1 MKEVTK
7 TIRLFISDDGRQFTS
22 AYQCEEWENRIN
34 IDKKVTAY
42 LNLPLFT
49 FYHEKLFVGVYD
61 ETGYDI
67 IYVRNEED
75 VKVINDMLDLFGNNE
90 YDIWCRL
97 SNDAIG
103 KNICIS
109 FVCDR
114 CSDNALKIEGT
125 FEDFRKKINDAFDSI
140 ETELQI
146 ISIGNEL
153 RKY

>member
-42 LNLPLFT
+42 L
-49 FYHEKLFVGVYD
+49 
-61 ETGYDI
+61 
-67 IYVRNEED
+67 
-75 VKVINDMLDLFGNNE
+75 KVINDMLDLFGNNE
-90 YDIWCRL
+90 YDIWYRL

-109 FVCDR
+109 FICDR

-125 FEDFRKKINDAFDSI
+125 FEDFRKKINDTFNSI

-146 ISIGNEL
+146 ISIDSEL